1 MELGR
6 EALDSVLLALR
17 SLLSIDTSN
26 MKDVEPVADG
36 EADSTSQNAARLTLN
51 TGYSLGFNHLR
62 GFQKLVAIMLAQVY
76 ATPLKEPLIKM

>member
-1 MELGR
+1 MR
-6 EALDSVLLALR
+6 RISPLR

-26 MKDVEPVADG
+26 TNDAEPACRWRG
-36 EADSTSQNAARLTLN
+36 RLRTSQNAARLTLN